1 MNRFC
6 PPTLR
11 SLATRF
17 CLAGVLV
24 SAAAPANAWQTA
36 HGDPANSNSVDVR
49 TAPAK
54 QPVASVLLRDIAPG
68 VAPVIAPNGTLY
80 IGSERGKLMSFSP
93 DGTPGWSRDLGGFQ
107 SVTASP
113 AIGADGS
120 VYVIGSAKIRDNR
133 TDPPS
138 VKSVAELHRFTA
150 GGGWLW
156 HVPLAGPIEGMIHSP
171 PNIVRIGGSDVIVVA
186 TGQREGGFQAFLT
199 AFSAE
204 RCGLGAS
211 ESVSLYGWVSNRR
224 PRLA

>member
-204 RCGLGAS
+204 GAVLAHQKA
-211 ESVSLYGWVSNRR
+211 SVFTARVSNRR